1 MDGQEKEL
9 RKDGIYVSLSRTN
22 NGETIL
28 KVVNVNDSEYT
39 LPLTDYEDVPVE
51 AIGHAWVLEGTGEIP
66 DGMPEITDVRQ
77 TNLQI
82 IGDVT
87 IPAQSFMVIRF

>member
-1 MDGQEKEL
+1 MSEMRLFLWTDRKKEL

-28 KVVNVNDSEYT
+28 KAVNVNDSEYT

-51 AIGHAWVLEGTGEIP
+51 AFGHAWVLEGTGEIP
-66 DGMPEITDVRQ
+66 DGVCLR
-77 TNLQI
+77 LQ
-82 IGDVT
+82 
-87 IPAQSFMVIRF
+87 M